1 MSKEILIIR
10 LSSIGDVIHCT
21 PVASSLK
28 AAWPDC
34 KITWMVG
41 GVSADLLQGNPYIDE
56 IIIWSREKF
65 EDYLRNFK
73 FREALRM
80 WRDLKKQLK
89 DRQFDAVLDI
99 HGLFLTGMI
108 AKQANTK
115 KRIGMK
121 GTKELNSHFMTQTG
135 EALSKHIT
143 DKYLAVLPCLGI
155 EAVNHKMSLV
165 VPEEARKFA
174 RDLLQQYAVLPD
186 EKIVVLILGT
196 TWITKNWPIAFFIE
210 TAKLLGKDFRIILCG
225 GKAEVQLGKEV
236 ETKAGVPV
244 INTIGQTSLLE
255 MAGIIEQASV
265 VVSGDTGPLHM
276 AGALE
281 VPTVGMFGPTD
292 PATYAPQGEQH
303 EVLSSTLSCSYC
315 HKRRCP
321 KEGEGTCMESITPE
335 AVVQKVYEILKRG
348 RA

>member
-41 GVSADLLQGNPYIDE
+41 GVSADLLQGNPNIDE
-56 IIIWSREKF
+56 IMIWSREKF
-65 EDYLRNFK
+65 ENYLRNYKFK
-73 FREALRM
+73 EAWRM
-80 WRDLKKQLK
+80 WCDLKNQLK
-89 DRQFDAVLDI
+89 GRQFDAVLDI

-108 AKQANTK
+108 ARQANTAR
-115 KRIGMK
+115 RIGMK
-121 GTKELNSHFMTQTG
+121 GTKELNSFFMTETG
-135 EALSKHIT
+135 EARGRHIT

-155 EAVNHKMSLV
+155 EAANHTMSLA
-165 VPEEARKFA
+165 VPEQARKFA
-174 RDLLQQYAVLPD
+174 RTLLQQYTVTPQ
-186 EKIVVLILGT
+186 EKVIVLILGT
-196 TWITKNWPIAFFIE
+196 TWITKNWPIAFFIK
-210 TAKLLGKDFRIILCG
+210 AAALLGKDFRIVLCG
-225 GKAEVQLGKEV
+225 GKAEIPLGKEV

-244 INTIGQTSLLE
+244 INTIGQTTLLE

-276 AGALE
+276 AGALK

-303 EVLSSTLSCSYC
+303 EVLSSTSCFSC

-321 KEGEGTCMESITPE
+321 KTNGACMESIAPE
-335 AVVQKVYEILKRG
+335 AVVQKVHEILKR
-348 RA
+348 